1 MATFKRT
8 GTINGTNTVDT
19 VIFPVDLPADIT
31 YTVTA
36 KGSGDNK
43 LRVRCGQKLVAI
55 WAQIH
60 DFEMALGQSETRS
73 FSTSIDGTTPTSDDR
88 QEIRIRLSRDIL
100 TKEIDWELS
109 WDGLIGRFY
118 EGHPIVE

>member
-8 GTINGTNTVDT
+8 GTLEGTNTLDT
-19 VIFPVDLPADIT
+19 VIFSVDLPADIT

-36 KGSGDNK
+36 KGNGDNK

-60 DFEMALGQSETRS
+60 DFELAPGQSATRS
-73 FSTSIDGTTPTSDDR
+73 FSTSIDGTTPTTDNKQD
-88 QEIRIRLSRDIL
+88 IRIRLSRDIL
-100 TKEIDWELS
+100 TKKLDWELT
-109 WDGLIGRFY
+109 WT
-118 EGHPIVE
+118 VN